1 MTAPR
6 PRAAGED
13 PCAFTATGF
22 PRRTSPCGANGN
34 CTVLDTKS
42 ALTPHQWEFNCTCL
56 GNYEGERCERCSPG
70 YTIASG
76 CADVAR
82 KSADGLIVQSAGYVK
97 TFAAVGM
104 SLMVISLASLA
115 VNLVGSVRKDKGIV
129 RARAPSALDPV
140 ALAPAAAPRYCAQAM
155 AYKRGVRS
163 STLKPIRSGRSRSS
177 RCRGCPSPRPCRD
190 DHVTCRARGDGRPG
204 RITVADT

>member
-1 MTAPR
+1 MPVRPARPPFPTRPSLALTPARVPVTAPR

-115 VNLVGSVRKDKGIV
+115 VNLVGSFRKF
-129 RARAPSALDPV
+129 
-140 ALAPAAAPRYCAQAM
+140 C
-155 AYKRGVRS
+155 
-163 STLKPIRSGRSRSS
+163 SRI
-177 RCRGCPSPRPCRD
+177 
-190 DHVTCRARGDGRPG
+190 
-204 RITVADT
+204 ITFQQCLE

>member
-1 MTAPR
+1 MLPDLPLLHCRCRCAPPFPTR
-6 PRAAGED
+6 PSLALTPAHASVPRRARAAGED
-13 PCAFTATGF
+13 PCAFTASGF

-34 CTVLDTKS
+34 CTLLDTKS

-104 SLMVISLASLA
+104 SLMAISLASLA
-115 VNLVGSVRKDKGIV
+115 VNLVGSFRKDKGIV
-129 RARAPSALDPV
+129 RPRAPIR
-140 ALAPAAAPRYCAQAM
+140 PRP
-155 AYKRGVRS
+155 R
-163 STLKPIRSGRSRSS
+163 
-177 RCRGCPSPRPCRD
+177 SPRPRRSSALLC
-190 DHVTCRARGDGRPG
+190 TSA
-204 RITVADT
+204 